1 MVARG
6 PASPGLEADARYLLG
21 HSLGASADR
30 DGMSAEWAAV
40 LRLHAVAASPGPLL
54 AMEKFGSVAE
64 AALAELPQEL
74 LDRLGNVAV
83 LIADR
88 PSPPSPTTPRQ
99 ARRTYRATQA
109 PPHRT

>member
-6 PASPGLEADARYLLG
+6 PVSPGLEADARYLLG
-21 HSLGASADR
+21 RSLGASADR

-40 LRLHAVAASPGPLL
+40 LRLDAVAASPGPLL
-54 AMEKFGSVAE
+54 ALEELESVAE

-74 LDRLGNVAV
+74 LDRLGDVAV

-88 PSPPSPTTPRQ
+88 PSPPSPTTSR
-99 ARRTYRATQA
+99 
-109 PPHRT
+109 